1 MAIQK
6 TQAIVLKTQPFRSS
20 SLIVTFFSKDF
31 GKIRGLA
38 KGVRQEREMRGAT
51 YELFSHLDIVY
62 YEKTRSDLHLVS
74 EAMLLESYDPIR
86 SRLDSISFASY
97 FCELADQLTEIHD
110 PHPQIFELLDFSLKY
125 LASLPGKRLS
135 RLFEIKLFNE
145 VGWLPYL
152 ERCLGCEAFVPESGY
167 FSSRQGGLLCSG
179 CAPKYPDSIPLK
191 AEPLSVLRYYT
202 RHDFESSIKLGMSKQ
217 TDTDLELFANRF
229 LNERLSNPLKSRV
242 FYEKIQMAL
251 KK

>member
-20 SLIVTFFSKDF
+20 SLIVTFFSKSF

-51 YELFSHLDIVY
+51 YELFSHLDIVF

-86 SRLDSISFASY
+86 SQLDSISFASY
-97 FCELADQLTEIHD
+97 FCELTDELTEVHD
-110 PHPQIFELLDFSLKY
+110 PHDLIFELLDFSLKY
-125 LASLPGKRLS
+125 LASLPGKRLA

-152 ERCLGCEAFVPESGY
+152 EKCLACEKPVPEAGF
-167 FSSRQGGLLCSG
+167 FSSRQGGLLCAA
-179 CAPKYPDSIPLK
+179 CAPKFPDAVLLR
-191 AEPLSVLRYYT
+191 AEPLSVLRHYV
-202 RHDFESSIKLGMSKQ
+202 RHDLETSIKLGMSKQ
-217 TDTDLELFANRF
+217 TEADLELFANRF
-229 LNERLSNPLKSRV
+229 INERLSKPLKSRV